1 MSSEYHKE
9 YYQKNRVKLLNRSK
23 KRAASATPEE
33 VLKRRKYMR
42 EYHAKNKEKH
52 NEYGRNYYHN
62 NRDKAYAANLMKEYG
77 LTLDDYNQMLEEQNG
92 VCKICHGTC
101 THPQRREAGTLC
113 VDHCHTTG
121 KVRGLLCNKC
131 NTALGFL
138 NDDLQTVKRMV
149 DYLED
154 SLT

>member
-1 MSSEYHKE
+1 MQTPERRRAYQRE
-9 YYQKNRVKLLNRSK
+9 YYR
-23 KRAASATPEE
+23 
-33 VLKRRKYMR
+33 
-42 EYHAKNKEKH
+42 KNKEKQR
-52 NEYGRNYYHN
+52 EYFKKYYQE
-62 NRDKAYAANLMKEYG
+62 NRDKTYAKNLMKDYG

-101 THPQRREAGTLC
+101 THSQRRVAGTLS